1 MFFRARGTPEPSIS
15 FRPKE
20 AIALHEKSSVS
31 LENAF
36 LRVYQAFKLDIYSRV
51 YDIMNEQ
58 KGTLNTQEL
67 SSLEVIHLLNRP
79 TIGQYA
85 DFLRIS
91 RPNATYKIS
100 CLVGKGYLNKMAS
113 LFDKRECRLELTQK
127 YYDRARLGED
137 GLKNILHKVSKQ
149 FSEEEL
155 ALLRRLLDRVSDELE
170 PAGRNQDKS
179 E

>member
-1 MFFRARGTPEPSIS
+1 M
-15 FRPKE
+15 
-20 AIALHEKSSVS
+20 
-31 LENAF
+31 ENAF
-36 LRVYQAFKLDIYSRV
+36 IRVYQAFKLDIYSKA

-67 SSLEVIHLLNRP
+67 SSLEIIHLLNRP

-85 DFLRIS
+85 DFLHIS

-100 CLVGKGYLNKMAS
+100 CLVGKGYINKMAS

-127 YYDRARLGED
+127 YYDRARLNED
-137 GLKNILHKVSKQ
+137 SLKNVLRKVSKQ

-155 ALLRRLLDRVSDELE
+155 ALLSRLLDSVSDELG
-170 PAGRNQDKS
+170 PAGHQRAESGD
-179 E
+179 